1 MKNMYSFF
9 LFLGIIDYN
18 FVILRK
24 GIHKLF
30 ELKDKEKESTEP
42 RKPPTFKQLTN

>member
-1 MKNMYSFF
+1 MKHICLF

-30 ELKDKEKESTEP
+30 ELKDKEKESIEP
-42 RKPPTFKQLTN
+42 RKKPSFK